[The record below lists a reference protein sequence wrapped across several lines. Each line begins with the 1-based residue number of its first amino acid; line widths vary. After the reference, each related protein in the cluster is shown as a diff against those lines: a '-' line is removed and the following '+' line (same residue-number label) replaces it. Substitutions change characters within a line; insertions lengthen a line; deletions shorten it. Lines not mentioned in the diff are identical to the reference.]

1 VIVNVKAVMDYAA
14 SIGDV
19 AVNRAYNNWQWFF
32 RYSEAV
38 NDAGIDL
45 IQIYPKGKLAK
56 NGADIR
62 LALDVVEDVF
72 RNPKLTHVIVVSSD
86 SDFISLAQKLKQ
98 SGLTVIGVG
107 VQQAT
112 NRFWAQNCDEF
123 RYYDTLLGLA
133 EEMETSTPAKGVEEE
148 DEEPAVRPMSLDD
161 AKALLLAALRRLTA
175 QRGTDTVPK
184 ASLKSMMKRMDS
196 TFDESNF
203 GFLSFSAFL
212 KAFPDI
218 VEDLSDASG
227 GQEVRLRTTEEQATA
242 QSLPSP
248 AAPPVAEQDYEMLLK
263 RGSVRLLPAPWWR
276 DAVPLVEQIFKE
288 APQMLLTSFDDLE
301 GELSARLEA
310 DGLDSNPALVHK
322 LRGFL
327 FALWQF
333 SLNKEEQ
340 TISLK
345 NPDAP
350 LLKSV
355 EREIVRRVAKF
366 AAPPIDVAKV
376 ATILYGNDAPDRLE
390 EAQRLV
396 DNFTQK

>member
-1 VIVNVKAVMDYAA
+1 
-14 SIGDV
+14 
-19 AVNRAYNNWQWFF
+19 
-32 RYSEAV
+32 
-38 NDAGIDL
+38 
-45 IQIYPKGKLAK
+45 
-56 NGADIR
+56 
-62 LALDVVEDVF
+62 
-72 RNPKLTHVIVVSSD
+72 
-86 SDFISLAQKLKQ
+86 
-98 SGLTVIGVG
+98 
-107 VQQAT
+107 
-112 NRFWAQNCDEF
+112 
-123 RYYDTLLGLA
+123 
-133 EEMETSTPAKGVEEE
+133 
-148 DEEPAVRPMSLDD
+148 
-161 AKALLLAALRRLTA
+161 
-175 QRGTDTVPK
+175 
-184 ASLKSMMKRMDS
+184 
-196 TFDESNF
+196 
-203 GFLSFSAFL
+203 
-212 KAFPDI
+212 
-218 VEDLSDASG
+218 
-227 GQEVRLRTTEEQATA
+227 
-242 QSLPSP
+242 
-248 AAPPVAEQDYEMLLK
+248 
-263 RGSVRLLPAPWWR
+263 
-276 DAVPLVEQIFKE
+276 
-288 APQMLLTSFDDLE
+288 MLLTSFDDLE